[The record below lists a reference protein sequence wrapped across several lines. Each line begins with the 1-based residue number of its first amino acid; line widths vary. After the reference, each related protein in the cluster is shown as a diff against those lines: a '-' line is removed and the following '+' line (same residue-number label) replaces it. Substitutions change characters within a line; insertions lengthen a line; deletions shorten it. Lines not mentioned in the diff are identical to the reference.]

1 MRDQNKTK
9 RKPVNKRAEMRRQM
23 AKGAAPENGEGP
35 AARAA
40 RQCENSTQVLLNMM
54 EDEAVLISVEGIL
67 LCLNEAAA
75 HKLAGPAENLIG
87 GNFYELF
94 PPDVAAERRIRILEV
109 VRSGM
114 PIRSVDVEGAGLTE
128 THVYPI
134 SHASGKIE
142 MLALF
147 SRDITKQMQADL
159 ELRKAKEAAE
169 SADVAKSSFLAQM
182 SHELRTPLN
191 AIIGFS
197 EILEDQ
203 TFGPLNERQSR
214 YINHVHAS
222 GLHLLELINQI
233 LDLSKV
239 EAGKMELYL
248 SPVNIS
254 QLLESGI
261 VMIMEKARKHGIK
274 IDLHIE
280 AELSGAGIQADE
292 IKLRQIIFNLLSN
305 AAKFTPDGGRVE
317 LFAWKEADEL
327 IISVSDTG
335 VGIKREDRE
344 RIFEA
349 FEQLDSSYTRR
360 QQGTGL
366 GLALARSLV
375 ELHGGRIWAES
386 EGEGKGSKFTF
397 TIPIIASQAPSAGHQ
412 AL

>member
-1 MRDQNKTK
+1 MRDHNKTK
-9 RKPVNKRAEMRRQM
+9 RKIID
-23 AKGAAPENGEGP
+23 GLAAQKVLPGNHS
-35 AARAA
+35 A
-40 RQCENSTQVLLNMM
+40 QVLLNKM
-54 EDEAVLISVEGIL
+54 EDGAVLISADGIL
-67 LCLNEAAA
+67 LCINEVAA
-75 HKLAGPAENLIG
+75 HKLGDSAENLIG

-94 PPDVAAERRIRILEV
+94 PPDVAAERRMRILEV

-114 PIRSVDVEGAGLTE
+114 PIRSVDMDGGGSTE
-128 THVYPI
+128 TLVYPI
-134 SHASGKIE
+134 SHVSGKVE
-142 MLALF
+142 MVALF
-147 SRDITKQMQADL
+147 SRDVTIQMQADL

-214 YINHVHAS
+214 YISHVHTS

-239 EAGKMELYL
+239 EAGKMELYF

-254 QLLESGI
+254 RLLESGI

-274 IDLHIE
+274 VDLRVE
-280 AELSGAGIQADE
+280 PELSEAGIEADE
-292 IKLRQIIFNLLSN
+292 IKLRQIVFNLLSN
-305 AAKFTPDGGRVE
+305 AAKFTPDGGRVD
-317 LFAWKEADEL
+317 LLARKEGDEL

-335 VGIKREDRE
+335 IGIRPEDRE
-344 RIFEA
+344 RIFGS

-386 EGEGKGSKFTF
+386 EGEGKGSKFIF
-397 TIPIIASQAPSAGHQ
+397 AIPIIASQAPAAGHRGV
-412 AL
+412 

>member
-1 MRDQNKTK
+1 MRDHNKTK
-9 RKPVNKRAEMRRQM
+9 RKPIDGLATRKVLR
-23 AKGAAPENGEGP
+23 GHDSP
-35 AARAA
+35 
-40 RQCENSTQVLLNMM
+40 QVLLNMM
-54 EDEAVLISVEGIL
+54 EDASVLISGDGIL
-67 LCLNEAAA
+67 LCLNESAA
-75 HKLAGPAENLIG
+75 HKLGGTVENLVG
-87 GNFYELF
+87 RNFFELF
-94 PPDVAAERRIRILEV
+94 PPNVAAERRMRILEV
-109 VRSGM
+109 VRSGL

-134 SHASGKIE
+134 SHASGRIE

-147 SRDITKQMQADL
+147 SRDITNQMQADL

-169 SADVAKSSFLAQM
+169 SADIAKSSFLAQM

-203 TFGPLNERQSR
+203 TFGRLNERQLR
-214 YINHVHAS
+214 YISHVHAS

-239 EAGKMELYL
+239 EAGKMELFL

-254 QLLESGI
+254 QLLESGV
-261 VMIMEKARKHGIK
+261 VMIMEKARKHGIE
-274 IDLHIE
+274 IDLRID
-280 AELSGAGIQADE
+280 AELSGKGIQADE
-292 IKLRQIIFNLLSN
+292 IKLRQIVFNLLSN
-305 AAKFTPDGGRVE
+305 AAKFTPDGGRIE
-317 LFAWKEADEL
+317 LSAEKEGDEL
-327 IISVSDTG
+327 VISVSDTG
-335 VGIKREDRE
+335 IGLQREDRE
-344 RIFEA
+344 RIFGA
-349 FEQLDSSYTRR
+349 FEQLDGSYARR

-397 TIPIIASQAPSAGHQ
+397 AIPIIASQAPSVGHQ
-412 AL
+412 AV

>member
-1 MRDQNKTK
+1 MRDHNKTK
-9 RKPVNKRAEMRRQM
+9 RKVIDGSATKKMLRSHDS
-23 AKGAAPENGEGP
+23 
-35 AARAA
+35 AR
-40 RQCENSTQVLLNMM
+40 VLLNMM
-54 EDEAVLISVEGIL
+54 EDAAVLIAVDGIL
-67 LCLNEAAA
+67 LCLNEVAA
-75 HKLAGPAENLIG
+75 HKLGDTAENLIG

-94 PPDVAAERRIRILEV
+94 PPDVAAERRMRILEV

-147 SRDITKQMQADL
+147 SRDITNQMQADL

-203 TFGPLNERQSR
+203 TFGPLNQRQLR

-254 QLLESGI
+254 QLLKSGI

-274 IDLHIE
+274 VDLRVE
-280 AELSGAGIQADE
+280 AEVSRAGIQADE
-292 IKLRQIIFNLLSN
+292 IKLRQIVFNLLSN

-317 LFAWKEADEL
+317 LLAWKEGDEL

-335 VGIKREDRE
+335 IGIKREDRE
-344 RIFEA
+344 RIFGA
-349 FEQLDSSYTRR
+349 FEQLDSSYARR

-397 TIPIIASQAPSAGHQ
+397 AIPIIESQAPSVGHQ
-412 AL
+412 AV

>member
-1 MRDQNKTK
+1 MRDDNKTK
-9 RKPVNKRAEMRRQM
+9 RKVIDV
-23 AKGAAPENGEGP
+23 P
-35 AARAA
+35 ATKKMLRSNDSA
-40 RQCENSTQVLLNMM
+40 QVLLNMM
-54 EDEAVLISVEGIL
+54 EDAAVLISVDGIL
-67 LCLNEAAA
+67 LCLNEVAAR
-75 HKLAGPAENLIG
+75 KLGDSAENLIG

-94 PPDVAAERRIRILEV
+94 PPDVAAERRMRILEV

-134 SHASGKIE
+134 SHANGKIA

-147 SRDITKQMQADL
+147 SRDITNQMQADL
-159 ELRKAKEAAE
+159 ELRKAKEVAE
-169 SADVAKSSFLAQM
+169 SADLAKSSFLAQM

-197 EILEDQ
+197 EILQDQ
-203 TFGPLNERQSR
+203 TFGPLNQRQLR

-248 SPVNIS
+248 SPVNVS
-254 QLLESGI
+254 QLLKSGI

-274 IDLHIE
+274 VDLRVE
-280 AELSGAGIQADE
+280 AEVSGAGIQADE
-292 IKLRQIIFNLLSN
+292 IKLRQIVFNLLSN

-317 LFAWKEADEL
+317 LLAWKEGDEL

-335 VGIKREDRE
+335 IGIKREDRE
-344 RIFEA
+344 RIFGA
-349 FEQLDSSYTRR
+349 FEQLDSSYARR

-375 ELHGGRIWAES
+375 ELHGGRIWVES

-397 TIPIIASQAPSAGHQ
+397 AIPIIESQAPSVGHQ
-412 AL
+412 AV

>member
-1 MRDQNKTK
+1 MRDKNKTR
-9 RKPVNKRAEMRRQM
+9 RKPIDERAQMRRQM
-23 AKGAAPENGEGP
+23 AEEAATKTGEEP
-35 AARAA
+35 AAMVALNGH
-40 RQCENSTQVLLNMM
+40 NSTQVLLNMM
-54 EDEAVLISVEGIL
+54 EDAAVLMSVDGIL
-67 LCLNEAAA
+67 LRLNEVAARR
-75 HKLAGPAENLIG
+75 LGDTAEGLVG
-87 GNFYELF
+87 KNFFELL
-94 PPDVAAERRIRILEV
+94 PSDVSAERRIRLLEV

-114 PIRSVDVEGAGLTE
+114 PIRCVDVEGGRLTE
-128 THVYPI
+128 TLAYPV

-147 SRDITKQMQADL
+147 SRDITNQMQADL

-169 SADVAKSSFLAQM
+169 SADIAKSSFLAQM

-203 TFGPLNERQSR
+203 TFGPLNERQLR

-239 EAGKMELYL
+239 EAGKMELLL

-261 VMIMEKARKHGIK
+261 VMIMEKTRKHGIK
-274 IDLHIE
+274 VDLRIE
-280 AELSGAGIQADE
+280 SELSGAGIQADE
-292 IKLRQIIFNLLSN
+292 IKLRQIVFNLLSN

-317 LFAWKEADEL
+317 LLAWKEGDEL

-335 VGIKREDRE
+335 VGLRSEDLE
-344 RIFEA
+344 RIFGA
-349 FEQLDSSYTRR
+349 FEQLDSSYNRR

-397 TIPIIASQAPSAGHQ
+397 SIPIIASQAPSIGHQ
-412 AL
+412 AV

>member
-1 MRDQNKTK
+1 MSDHNKTK
-9 RKPVNKRAEMRRQM
+9 RKIIDGLATKKLMRSIDS
-23 AKGAAPENGEGP
+23 A
-35 AARAA
+35 
-40 RQCENSTQVLLNMM
+40 QVLLNKM
-54 EDEAVLISVEGIL
+54 EDGAVLISVDGIL
-67 LCLNEAAA
+67 LCLNDVAA
-75 HKLAGPAENLIG
+75 HKLGDTPEKLMG

-94 PPDVAAERRIRILEV
+94 SPDVAAERRMRILEV

-114 PIRSVDVEGAGLTE
+114 PIRSVDVEDGLSTE
-128 THVYPI
+128 TLVYPI
-134 SHASGKIE
+134 SHASGKVQ

-147 SRDITKQMQADL
+147 SRDVTNQMQADL

-274 IDLHIE
+274 VDYRIE
-280 AELSGAGIQADE
+280 AELSGVGIQADE

-317 LFAWKEADEL
+317 LLAWKEGDEV

-335 VGIKREDRE
+335 IGIKHEDQE
-344 RIFEA
+344 RIFGA
-349 FEQLDSSYTRR
+349 FEQLDSSYARR

-375 ELHGGRIWAES
+375 ELHGGRIWAQS

-397 TIPIIASQAPSAGHQ
+397 AIPVIAAQTPAVGHC
-412 AL
+412 AI

>member
-1 MRDQNKTK
+1 
-9 RKPVNKRAEMRRQM
+9 
-23 AKGAAPENGEGP
+23 
-35 AARAA
+35 
-40 RQCENSTQVLLNMM
+40 
-54 EDEAVLISVEGIL
+54 
-67 LCLNEAAA
+67 
-75 HKLAGPAENLIG
+75 
-87 GNFYELF
+87 
-94 PPDVAAERRIRILEV
+94 
-109 VRSGM
+109 
-114 PIRSVDVEGAGLTE
+114 
-128 THVYPI
+128 
-134 SHASGKIE
+134 

-317 LFAWKEADEL
+317 LLAWKDADEL

-397 TIPIIASQAPSAGHQ
+397 TIPIIVSQAPSAGHQ

>member
-1 MRDQNKTK
+1 MRDHNKTK
-9 RKPVNKRAEMRRQM
+9 RKVIGGLATKKVMRSIDS
-23 AKGAAPENGEGP
+23 A
-35 AARAA
+35 
-40 RQCENSTQVLLNMM
+40 QVLLNKM
-54 EDEAVLISVEGIL
+54 EDGAVLISADGIL
-67 LCLNEAAA
+67 LCLNESAA
-75 HKLAGPAENLIG
+75 HKLGGTVENLVG
-87 GNFYELF
+87 RNFFELF
-94 PPDVAAERRIRILEV
+94 PPNVAAERRMRILEV

-134 SHASGKIE
+134 SPASGKIE

-147 SRDITKQMQADL
+147 SRDITNQMQADL

-169 SADVAKSSFLAQM
+169 SADIAKSSFLAQM

-203 TFGPLNERQSR
+203 TFGLLNERQLR
-214 YINHVHAS
+214 YISHVHAS

-248 SPVNIS
+248 SPVNVS

-261 VMIMEKARKHGIK
+261 VMIMEKARRHGIK
-274 IDLHIE
+274 VDLRIE
-280 AELSGAGIQADE
+280 AELSGVGIQADE
-292 IKLRQIIFNLLSN
+292 IKLRQIVFNLLSN
-305 AAKFTPDGGRVE
+305 AAKFTPDGGRVG
-317 LFAWKEADEL
+317 LLAWKEGDEL

-335 VGIKREDRE
+335 IGIKLEDRE
-344 RIFEA
+344 RIFGA
-349 FEQLDSSYTRR
+349 FEQLDSSYVRR

-397 TIPIIASQAPSAGHQ
+397 AIPIIESQAPSAGHQ
-412 AL
+412 AV